1 MVEKYTIE
9 SKNKFHAFHSFAIS
23 GRSALYLVMRHAV
36 VVEIAGGSEPLSA
49 NATLVGL
56 LAAVDPPEI
65 HEILST
71 LDPLISLLER
81 GNLVMVILGTRN

>member
-1 MVEKYTIE
+1 
-9 SKNKFHAFHSFAIS
+9 
-23 GRSALYLVMRHAV
+23 MRHAV

-71 LDPLISLLER
+71 LDPLISLLEG